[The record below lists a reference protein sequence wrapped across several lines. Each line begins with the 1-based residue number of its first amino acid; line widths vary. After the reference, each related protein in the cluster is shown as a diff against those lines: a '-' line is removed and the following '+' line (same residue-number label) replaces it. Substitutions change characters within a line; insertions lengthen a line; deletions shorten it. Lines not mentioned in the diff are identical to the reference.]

1 MNLTI
6 KNNKEHPNIEAYI
19 KEWLIPS
26 LRLYIWSKLDTRVLK
41 NYSHIYKEEDLLS
54 YIKEALYSLEL
65 IKVGYPQT
73 HQYEIRINPVV
84 FCKAKTAKLY
94 DICSLVNYGSLSCPA
109 YPIFTES
116 INFFAANF
124 WKFFKLYQ
132 LGVIKKNGR
141 KII

>member
-6 KNNKEHPNIEAYI
+6 KNNKEHPNIEVYI
-19 KEWLIPS
+19 KDWLIPS

-41 NYSHIYKEEDLLS
+41 KYSHIYKEEDLLS

-84 FCKAKTAKLY
+84 FCKSKTAKLY
-94 DICSLVNYGSLSCPA
+94 DICSLVNFTRKGK
-109 YPIFTES
+109 PIE
-116 INFFAANF
+116 
-124 WKFFKLYQ
+124 K
-132 LGVIKKNGR
+132 
-141 KII
+141 